1 MKARIRCIPN
11 CSDAKYNFDEYAAK
25 LVFLGARITFLD
37 HSDRGE
43 RKRYL
48 GEVQR
53 LEARQVT

>member
-1 MKARIRCIPN
+1 
-11 CSDAKYNFDEYAAK
+11 
-25 LVFLGARITFLD
+25 LGARITFLD